1 MRDLSCGKLNRW
13 SNDFVTWR
21 IYFMLA
27 VLMTVF
33 AFSHFLAL
41 QKLNAMQR
49 ERPATVDL
57 LAD

>member
-1 MRDLSCGKLNRW
+1 
-13 SNDFVTWR
+13 VTWR

-49 ERPATVDL
+49 EKPATVDL